1 MTGYLFQVRYA
12 LLRGL
17 REGRKHPGYA
27 LSVEKFDDV
36 AFEDDGKPVELIQTK
51 HHGTPGNTSDGSPDL
66 WKTLKVWMD
75 RVHGDPMAAADTR
88 FVLLTTNTAAD
99 GSALQS
105 LRHLDNSR
113 DPARALERLISVAR
127 EATSAA
133 TREARTQFLGLDA
146 AMRKLLVQSIWVFDN
161 AQDIIDVREE
171 IEQELRYSAPSDAV
185 CLFTDYLEGWWFNRV
200 VIALR
205 DPHLTTISLSDIS
218 SKIYEFQ
225 ENFRIGRLPLD
236 ETIDAMPPVTTL
248 PHDDRVFVRQMNLVR
263 ASESELLVAIHD
275 YYRASEQR
283 SRWARENLFLDGEAD
298 RYDRVLWD
306 DWRRCF
312 HARVAD
318 LGDDCHDEVKEKTGR
333 RVFRWA
339 CQHQRSL
346 RNRDEIWLSSGSF
359 QILADSVRIGWHPD
373 YRLLLTPPEDSG

>member
-1 MTGYLFQVRYA
+1 
-12 LLRGL
+12 
-17 REGRKHPGYA
+17 
-27 LSVEKFDDV
+27 
-36 AFEDDGKPVELIQTK
+36 
-51 HHGTPGNTSDGSPDL
+51 
-66 WKTLKVWMD
+66 MD